1 MKFDWKHE
9 WLPITAILTSLIVS
23 AVLYPNLP
31 DPMPIHWGAGGQP
44 DNFGSRLTGAF
55 MAPLLSGGVY
65 LLMLVLPRIDPRQ
78 NNIRRFGDTYR
89 LIRSGTVIFLVFV
102 HFLSLNAVMRAGM
115 TLNTTLMIAAVG
127 LFLALIGNYLPRTRS
142 NWFLGVRTPWTLS
155 SERVWKKTHRLAG
168 RLFVTGGI
176 LLAVAGFFLPGSVV
190 WMILGLVVV
199 LALVPVAY
207 SYFLFREETNSTQG
221 E

>member
-1 MKFDWKHE
+1 MKLEWKYE

-23 AVLYPNLP
+23 VVLYPNLP
-31 DPMPIHWGAGGQP
+31 KQMPIHWGPGGQP

-55 MAPLLSGGVY
+55 MAPLLSAGVY

-89 LIRSGTVIFLVFV
+89 LIRTGIVIFLVFV
-102 HFLSLNAVMRAGM
+102 HFLTLNAVMRAGM

-127 LFLALIGNYLPRTRS
+127 LFLAVVGNYLPRTRS

-168 RLFVTGGI
+168 RLFVVGGI
-176 LLAVAGFFLPGSVV
+176 LLAAVGFLLPGSLV
-190 WMILGLVVV
+190 WVLLGVVV
-199 LALVPVAY
+199 IMALVPVMY
-207 SYFLFREETNSTQG
+207 SYFIFREENDPAQG
-221 E
+221 G

>member
-1 MKFDWKHE
+1 MKLEWKYE

-23 AVLYPNLP
+23 VVLYPNLP
-31 DPMPIHWGAGGQP
+31 EPMPIHWGAGWQP

-55 MAPLLSGGVY
+55 MAPLLSAGVY

-89 LIRSGTVIFLVFV
+89 LIRTGFVIFLVFV
-102 HFLSLNAVMRAGM
+102 HFLTLNAVMRAGM

-127 LFLALIGNYLPRTRS
+127 LFLAVIGNYLPRTRS

-168 RLFVTGGI
+168 RLFVVGGI
-176 LLAVAGFFLPGSVV
+176 LLAAVGFLLPGSLV
-190 WMILGLVVV
+190 WVLLGVVV
-199 LALVPVAY
+199 IMALVPVVY
-207 SYFLFREETNSTQG
+207 SYFIFREENDWAQG
-221 E
+221 G